1 MVPSVPLP
9 TGYAGHVD
17 DQTIRTL
24 VTRLARAHPSGGS
37 VIERAAI
44 VAEGADSRA
53 IVSWIVDHGGTP
65 EAAEPT
71 SQRRGLHG
79 TLRHVGGAS
88 DPRNPSR
95 YVLPAGALD

>member
-1 MVPSVPLP
+1 M
-9 TGYAGHVD
+9 D
-17 DQTIRTL
+17 DQAIRSL

-44 VAEGADSRA
+44 VAEGGDSRA

-65 EAAEPT
+65 EDAEPT

-79 TLRHVGGAS
+79 ALRHVGGGS
-88 DPRNPSR
+88 DPRTPSR